1 MVLSLPI
8 DSWLLLF
15 VAVGLGLAME
25 VAFYRAQ
32 RARGRRAAAGDD
44 VTPDVAPEDG
54 TDA

>member
-32 RARGRRAAAGDD
+32 RARGRAAAGDD

-54 TDA
+54 SDA